1 MSKTKIPFH
10 SLLTNIEIM
19 ASEFIKYNKKTE
31 LLAPAGSK
39 ESFYAAMSAGADAVY
54 MAAQKFGARA
64 YAGNFT
70 DEEIAECADV
80 AHMYGKKI
88 YLTVNTLVK
97 DKELDDLY
105 RFAESGVCDLC
116 DGLIIQDLGVASF
129 FRENKPNIPIH
140 ASTQMSVTGPYAA
153 QLLKQNG
160 FSRIVP
166 AREISFEE
174 IREIY
179 DKTGMEIECFIH
191 GAMCYSYSGQCLFS
205 SILGGRSGNR
215 GRCAQPCRLPYRLSS
230 DKSGEEK
237 YPLSLK
243 DMCTLEIL
251 PEIINSG
258 VCSLKVEGRMKPAEY
273 VYGVISI
280 YRKYLD
286 LIESGKEY
294 SIDKK
299 DLETL
304 SKLYVRGN
312 LSHGYYDRHNG
323 KDMVT
328 ISSHGYKSDSEDTTD
343 KDNNRFKSPSCI
355 PHIKVNF
362 SAFFKKGQPASLNA
376 FCETEDGR
384 QAYGYS
390 EGEIVMQAQRTA
402 IGREDIIKSL
412 KKLGNTVFS
421 TEDDLITVDIESD
434 IFYSLKG
441 INELRRACLSDLSE
455 NLKVKPD
462 NNERFSCK
470 SLQNPETKALPAL
483 NDETGM
489 YSIMFNMV
497 SQVYVI
503 HKLYDDGELA
513 KICRLYADEALF
525 LDENSSVIDVIK
537 SISIPVF
544 VAMAHIRRKG
554 DDVSPIC
561 SLYDEGLIKG
571 FLVRTLEDLSFLRDK
586 YPEAPIITDY
596 NLYTYNSKAS
606 EFLDMYSGDHTYPLE
621 LSSSECMDLSE
632 TRNTEKVVYGRV
644 PLMITANCIRKTLK
658 SCSHKAGFETII
670 DRKGIAFPVKCDCL
684 HCMNVIYNSVPLM
697 IPADSDNVTCR
708 IELTDEDDNKCRSI
722 LRYYNLGTA
731 EPEIPHTTGW
741 LNRPVM

>member
-1 MSKTKIPFH
+1 
-10 SLLTNIEIM
+10 M

-70 DEEIAECADV
+70 DDEIFECSEIA
-80 AHMYGKKI
+80 HLYGKKI

-97 DKELDDLY
+97 EKELDDLHA
-105 RFAESGVCDLC
+105 FAESGVVDIC

-129 FRENKPNIPIH
+129 FRENKPKIPIH

-153 QLLKQNG
+153 ELLKQNG
-160 FSRIVP
+160 FSRVVP

-174 IREIY
+174 IRDIY

-215 GRCAQPCRLPYRLSS
+215 GRCAQPCRLPYRLAS

-251 PEIINSG
+251 PEIIGSG

-294 SIDKK
+294 RIDKK

-304 SKLYVRGN
+304 SGLYVRGN
-312 LSHGYYDRHNG
+312 LSHGYYDRHNS

-328 ISSHGYKSDSEDTTD
+328 VTSHGYRSGLEDTSSS
-343 KDNNRFKSPSCI
+343 DNNRFKSLDCI
-355 PHIKVNF
+355 PKLSVNF

-376 FCETEDGR
+376 YCETEGGR
-384 QAYGYS
+384 SAYGYA
-390 EGEIVMQAQRTA
+390 EGEVVQQAQRTA
-402 IGREDIIKSL
+402 IAREDIIKSL

-421 TEDDLITVDIESD
+421 TDEDLITVDIEND
-434 IFYSLKG
+434 VFYSLKG
-441 INELRRACLSDLSE
+441 INELRRACLSDLIR

-462 NNERFSCK
+462 NNECFSCK
-470 SLQNPETKALPAL
+470 KPVKPDSVNFSAIQDKS
-483 NDETGM
+483 GM
-489 YSIMFNMV
+489 YSILVNTA
-497 SQVYVI
+497 SQVNVI
-503 HKLYDDGELA
+503 HNLYDDGELV
-513 KICRLYADEALF
+513 KICRLYVDESL
-525 LDENSSVIDVIK
+525 LTGENAIDQA
-537 SISIPVF
+537 SFSLSDIPVF
-544 VAMAHIRRKG
+544 AAMAPIRRKG
-554 DDVSPIC
+554 DDLSD
-561 SLYDEGLIKG
+561 LFKMYEEGKLKG
-571 FLVRTLEDLSFLRDK
+571 FLVRTLEDLTLIRNK
-586 YPEAPIITDY
+586 YPGGPVITDH
-596 NLYTYNSKAS
+596 NLYTYNSKAAD
-606 EFLDMYSGDHTYPLE
+606 FLDLYCRNHTYPLE
-621 LSSSECMDLSE
+621 LSNPECKDLSASSDSLS
-632 TRNTEKVVYGRV
+632 EKIIYGKA

-658 SCSHKAGFETII
+658 SCSHKPGFETII
-670 DRKGIAFPVKCDCL
+670 DRKGIAFSVKCDCL
-684 HCMNVIYNSVPLM
+684 HCMNVIYNSVPLL
-697 IPADSDNVTCR
+697 IPAGKETVTGR
-708 IELTDEDDNKCRSI
+708 MEFTDEDEAMCRKI
-722 LRYYNLGTA
+722 VRFYTLGIE
-731 EPEIPHTTGW
+731 EPDIAHTTGW
-741 LNRPVM
+741 QNRPVM